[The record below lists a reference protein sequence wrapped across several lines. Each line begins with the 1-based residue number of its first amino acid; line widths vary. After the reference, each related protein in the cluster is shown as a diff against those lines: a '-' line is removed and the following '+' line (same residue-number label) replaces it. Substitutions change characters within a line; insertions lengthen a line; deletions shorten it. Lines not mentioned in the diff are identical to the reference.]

1 MWVLRKVA
9 IRLSHRKQCLIV
21 TSFDIVPSAPLHLNQ
36 FFLFFFS
43 IKKLILSLN
52 TSNLYKLQT
61 FFLIKAVL
69 PPICWRV
76 FLAMN
81 LLTCLPCHQFVDVST
96 LPPICWRVFLATN
109 LLTCLPCHQFIDVS
123 SLPSICWR
131 VFLAINLLTCL
142 PWWPSHSPDIYQI
155 KANSVSNSLHFPERQ
170 LYCQIV
176 ESAFALDILNV

>member
-1 MWVLRKVA
+1 MGITKGRNKAFSSQAMSHYHKLRYCAFGASSLKP
-9 IRLSHRKQCLIV
+9 I
-21 TSFDIVPSAPLHLNQ
+21 
-36 FFLFFFS
+36 FLFFFS

-81 LLTCLPCHQFVDVST
+81 LLTCLPCHQFVDVSA
-96 LPPICWRVFLATN
+96 LPPICWCVFLATN

-142 PWWPSHSPDIYQI
+142 PCHQFVD
-155 KANSVSNSLHFPERQ
+155 VSSL
-170 LYCQIV
+170 V
-176 ESAFALDILNV
+176 ALTFTWHLSDQG

>member
-1 MWVLRKVA
+1 MFSSIWVIRKVVA
-9 IRLSHRKQCLIV
+9 MRLSHRKQCLIV

-36 FFLFFFS
+36 FFCFYLYVS
-43 IKKLILSLN
+43 IKKVILLLN

-61 FFLIKAVL
+61 LFLIKAVL

-81 LLTCLPCHQFVDVST
+81 LLRCLPCHQFVDVSS

-109 LLTCLPCHQFIDVS
+109 LLTCLPCHQFVDVS

-131 VFLAINLLTCL
+131 AFLAINLLTCL

-170 LYCQIV
+170 L
-176 ESAFALDILNV
+176 ILTVTNS